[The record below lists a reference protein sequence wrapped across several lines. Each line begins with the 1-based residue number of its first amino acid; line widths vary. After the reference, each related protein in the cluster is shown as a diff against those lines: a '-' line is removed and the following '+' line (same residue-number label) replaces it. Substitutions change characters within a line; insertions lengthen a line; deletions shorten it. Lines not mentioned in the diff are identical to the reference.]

1 MPYTK
6 VDHLLYNRYRSTEQ
20 LPGIGDNWVEN
31 LPSNRPNKT
40 AVSSAKILSSSNK
53 EVQIGGELEL
63 QCVAHEEP
71 PFKIWWWLNGTRLD
85 ILKYEGN
92 FKHDFKI
99 FFKNSSFQTK
109 SFHLVKND
117 VLNKIQPNNIDYLI
131 LFYILPI
138 LKTTKI

>member
-40 AVSSAKILSSSNK
+40 VVSSAKILSSSNK

-92 FKHDFKI
+92 FKNMISRFSLKILVFKLRVSI
-99 FFKNSSFQTK
+99 LSKMMFSTKFNQTT
-109 SFHLVKND
+109 LT
-117 VLNKIQPNNIDYLI
+117 I
-131 LFYILPI
+131 
-138 LKTTKI
+138 